1 MDINIFTQVGFVV
14 LVGLACKN
22 AILIVEFAKARRE
35 AGRARA
41 ARRRSRRASCGSG
54 RS

>member
-35 AGRARA
+35 TGLDPL
-41 ARRRSRRASCGSG
+41 ARRRSRPASSGCG